1 MESAMK
7 RILIMFI
14 IAGMSAAVYSQS
26 GTSAGLARDSGE
38 LPFKTIQID
47 GGAAE
52 SAAIADFNNDGKLD
66 IVSAENWYEAP
77 TWIRHP
83 IRTIPVTNGY
93 VDSFSDLPLDV
104 ESDGFMDVI
113 QIGYFARRMVVAK
126 NPGKRRRA
134 WTENLIDAVGPTV
147 FAFVVDLDN
156 DGKARE
162 LLPQFTGAAGAPPLI
177 LDPRSSIYCLGSWPV
192 TRFSDLSVRKEKTE
206 PCSIFM

>member
-1 MESAMK
+1 MK
-7 RILIMFI
+7 RILFMFA
-14 IAGMSAAVYSQS
+14 IAGMSVAVHSQS
-26 GTSAGLARDSGE
+26 GNSAGLARVSGE

-77 TWIRHP
+77 TWIKRP

-104 ESDGFMDVI
+104 DGDGFMDVI
-113 QIGYFARRMVVAK
+113 QIGYFARRIVWAK
-126 NPGKRRRA
+126 NPGKIGSA
-134 WTENLIDAVGPTV
+134 WTENLIDAVGPTE

-156 DGKARE
+156 DSKARE
-162 LLPQFTGAAGAPPLI
+162 LLPQFTGAAGAPLTWYEFRDGKWEKREVSTRSVLDSDI
-177 LDPRSSIYCLGSWPV
+177 FGIFGGTALDPISN
-192 TRFSDLSVRKEKTE
+192 T
-206 PCSIFM
+206 